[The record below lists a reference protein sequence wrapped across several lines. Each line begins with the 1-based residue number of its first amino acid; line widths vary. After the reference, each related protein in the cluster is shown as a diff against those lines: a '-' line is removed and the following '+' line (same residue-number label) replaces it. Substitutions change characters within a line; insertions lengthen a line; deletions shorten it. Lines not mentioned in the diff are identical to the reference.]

1 MILECFLESLVT
13 FFSSKSLV
21 SKKDLSLSI
30 IYFQNFDFHFVTW
43 LCNGVKI
50 DGRIVGIF
58 VFGKNTIG
66 FVSDIQDNLIVFD
79 IDYSTLNDFS
89 VSDCFK

>member
-1 MILECFLESLVT
+1 MVVEGFFDSLVASV
-13 FFSSKSLV
+13 SSKSLV

-66 FVSDIQDNLIVFD
+66 FVSDIQDDLIWLY
-79 IDYSTLNDFS
+79 IDYSSLYDLSIVNS
-89 VSDCFK
+89 FK